1 MPEKE
6 EIAARLAEQLTR
18 AAALRS
24 SAQADAK
31 AAAARRS
38 LRVWQAQRLART
50 HADLAASA
58 RFGEAANFF
67 LTDVY
72 GANDPS
78 NRDAEVQRVVPVMTK
93 LLPAAGLETVADAI
107 ELDALSE
114 ALDAGMVAALGRSVT
129 AIDAAAYGRAYRKV
143 GRRRDR
149 ERQLDLI
156 SHLGQSL
163 DRLTHQP
170 FVATTLA
177 LMRTPAKLA
186 GLGELQSFLER
197 GYAAFH
203 KMGGADEFLRLVVAR
218 EAEVLEALFA
228 GDDRLLAG
236 EPGLAGAPV
245 AACGEGGRS

>member
-6 EIAARLAEQLTR
+6 EIAVRLAEQLAR

-24 SAQADAK
+24 SATSDAK
-31 AAAARRS
+31 AAARRS

-72 GANDPS
+72 GANDPG
-78 NRDAEVQRVVPVMTK
+78 NRDAEIQRVVPVMTK

-114 ALDAGMVAALGRSVT
+114 ALDASMVVALGRSVT

-143 GRRRDR
+143 GRRQDR

-203 KMGGADEFLRLVVAR
+203 KMGGADEFLRRVIAR
-218 EAEVLEALFA
+218 EREVLEALFA
-228 GDDRLLAG
+228 GEDRLLAG
-236 EPGLAGAPV
+236 ESGLAGAPV
-245 AACGEGGRS
+245 VAGGEAER